1 LGLSISNQIVQ
12 DHKGYIDVESQM
24 GKGSSFFVNLPVNQD
39 HPKRR
44 KADSENNQGV
54 SDTFEK
60 RRMNKS

>member
-1 LGLSISNQIVQ
+1 
-12 DHKGYIDVESQM
+12 VESQM

-54 SDTFEK
+54 SDAFEK